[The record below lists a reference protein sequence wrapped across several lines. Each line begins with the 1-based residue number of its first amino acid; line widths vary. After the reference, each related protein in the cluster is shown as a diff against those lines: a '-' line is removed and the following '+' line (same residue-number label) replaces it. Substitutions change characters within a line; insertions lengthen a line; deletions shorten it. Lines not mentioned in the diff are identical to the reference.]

1 MRLLHSPYTAEARAR
16 NGLEHRLIINI
27 LRQIN
32 NAYIYINAYR
42 CINAEQNIGRSR
54 ICKKLRGAHVARA
67 ELRHSLKTHSFIRD
81 QTYRLSSN
89 LDILKRQLEKSVQ
102 ANTNDKLKGLI
113 AVFLE
118 LTVRE
123 IGPDDKENM
132 QSILTMK
139 YVTSILTEDDKKT
152 FLGNLLNR
160 RYGLCIDVVTMW
172 YILLRFYTGWYRKV
186 LDTVETE
193 WDRKVVRV
201 LLGANLSRAS
211 VDKLGFNIHKLA
223 KSTERV
229 VEVFEQ

>member
-1 MRLLHSPYTAEARAR
+1 M
-16 NGLEHRLIINI
+16 
-27 LRQIN
+27 
-32 NAYIYINAYR
+32 
-42 CINAEQNIGRSR
+42 
-54 ICKKLRGAHVARA
+54 RGAHVAQA

-81 QTYRLSSN
+81 QTYRLSRN

-139 YVTSILTEDDKKT
+139 YVTSILTKDDKKT